1 MVTPAVGPGE
11 GRGLVWS
18 VVALPGLCTVGLD
31 RCSAFPWQSW
41 WNRMSNRF
49 RKLKLMQTLPRGLS
63 SNQPLPFC
71 DESEPALDSTM
82 RAAPLD
88 KTSRSGLPDVAP
100 MTKDNGEEKLHVR

>member
-1 MVTPAVGPGE
+1 MWLLSLGS
-11 GRGLVWS
+11 VW
-18 VVALPGLCTVGLD
+18 LGLD
-31 RCSAFPWQSW
+31 LCSAFPWQSW

-71 DESEPALDSTM
+71 DEPEPALDSTM

-100 MTKDNGEEKLHVR
+100 VTKDNGEEKLHVW